1 MASGSTE
8 PSRLRVLGPVT
19 EMQTESTQECDGGA
33 RGSERMTVLAFS
45 FHYLLIRG
53 LRENS
58 LTSLRLLVYQYNW
71 MIIMKAEAIST
82 GYWSLLL
89 LLLLVS
95 NLLLFRNVASLPIC
109 PSRTIPCQV
118 PLRDLFDRAVIL
130 SNYIHNLSTEMFSEF
145 DKQYAQGKG
154 YITRAFNS
162 CHTAS
167 LPTPGNKEQAQ
178 RINHKD
184 LLQLVLTVLRS
195 WNDPL
200 NHLAN
205 EVRGIQQAPVAIIS
219 RAVEIEERNKQLLEG
234 MEKIIGQ
241 VQPEV
246 KENEVHSAWFG
257 LPSLQM
263 ADEDTRLSAFYNLL
277 HCLRRDSN
285 KVDNYLKVLKCRMIY
300 DNNC

>member
-1 MASGSTE
+1 MDSKE
-8 PSRLRVLGPVT
+8 LPR
-19 EMQTESTQECDGGA
+19 
-33 RGSERMTVLAFS
+33 RG
-45 FHYLLIRG
+45 
-53 LRENS
+53 
-58 LTSLRLLVYQYNW
+58 
-71 MIIMKAEAIST
+71 
-82 GYWSLLL
+82 SLLL

-178 RINHKD
+178 RIN
-184 LLQLVLTVLRS
+184 
-195 WNDPL
+195 
-200 NHLAN
+200 
-205 EVRGIQQAPVAIIS
+205 
-219 RAVEIEERNKQLLEG
+219 
-234 MEKIIGQ
+234 